1 MVLIIILN
9 DIVDYQK
16 YDKNTPIIS
25 DKKRTQGTKPKL
37 LQNKKKSK
45 KKGRALAEQLLGIA
59 QTCPASDVCSQF
71 GKLTKLVLGSAKSG
85 CLVRIKR
92 QWAFRINIRPW
103 TIYSRCSLQRT
114 FEGNSHSTV
123 SVASY
128 ANRRRLS

>member
-25 DKKRTQGTKPKL
+25 DKKRTQGTEPEL

-45 KKGRALAEQLLGIA
+45 KKGRALG
-59 QTCPASDVCSQF
+59 PASDVCSQF